1 MRAATTLAQEGILL
15 PKFLAGLE
23 QSLRRRPCFPD
34 ESDLPQELSDLLM
47 VARADGSIG
56 PAWVANIDAE
66 MLHGGFH
73 YWR

>member
-1 MRAATTLAQEGILL
+1 
-15 PKFLAGLE
+15 
-23 QSLRRRPCFPD
+23 
-34 ESDLPQELSDLLM
+34 M